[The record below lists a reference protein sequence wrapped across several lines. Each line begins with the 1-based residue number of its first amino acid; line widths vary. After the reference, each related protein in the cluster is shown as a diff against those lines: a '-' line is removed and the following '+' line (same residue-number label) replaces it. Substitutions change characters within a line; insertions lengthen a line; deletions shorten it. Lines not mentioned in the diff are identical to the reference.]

1 VTCTHIHTRTHTQT
15 QTHTR
20 THTHTHT
27 HTHTFKHSHTHT
39 HTHTANRV
47 LKVLA
52 EAVDTDPE
60 ILEKSSVLQA
70 VRQRYVADHSALV
83 RAAAVDI
90 LAAYSA
96 HTRRIEPQDL
106 SALCTRSYDVSAHV
120 RLSASNALSA
130 IVSLGRQYLAKEETG
145 ALVGVTQE
153 QKTNALMRLCRLAV
167 DQEPAVRKRSL
178 RQVVE
183 LWFLS
188 ASSCS
193 SSSSGRSASSCSSS
207 SSACSSAAQ
216 SSAARGSEAAPNT
229 EEEGRRA
236 AHTSVENDNTST
248 CRRARVRDPAAIAD
262 EGAHVCP
269 KVSKGVLDEMVTVSM
284 YTIMEQARK
293 GPGGS
298 NSTSEMCLLRRVLL
312 RALETGSNV
321 ADVPAASPATKG
333 QSTAKTAAAAGSATA
348 VAPVV
353 VVGAEDETMD
363 AGGAASV
370 VVLSDGER
378 RLVEQRC
385 RAVCAQLVMRV
396 VRLRPKRA
404 SSDSDEADDRPTDG
418 KVLTERLEQLLGAT
432 AALLSFVESLPHMT
446 WTVPMISKLIEPAS
460 LDEKALEELV
470 GGGSGSSHFYGLRM
484 RIVAQSA
491 LLADAVITTAPSEA
505 LEREVLPIAN
515 ELQKHL
521 AAAANRLRSSVAVHA
536 VIKCL
541 CTLSTKVLPAEGV
554 PHIAFMSFCKYV
566 EFVAKFAK
574 QRSQRHLP
582 FVSNA
587 LLGTG
592 ALCRYMDWK
601 TTLGAFKDS
610 QAAARMRMFD
620 KYHGQMVEMCVGV
633 LAHDEQEGVRRC
645 ALQCLG
651 GMLVHSPTLLLQ
663 EATSKL
669 VKSALKGETDATAQ
683 QAGRI

>member
-1 VTCTHIHTRTHTQT
+1 MHTHK
-15 QTHTR
+15 
-20 THTHTHT
+20 HTHTHT
-27 HTHTFKHSHTHT
+27 HSHTLT
-39 HTHTANRV
+39 YSHTANRV

-120 RLSASNALSA
+120 RLSVSNALSA
-130 IVSLGRQYLAKEETG
+130 IVSLGRQYLAKEEAG

-193 SSSSGRSASSCSSS
+193 SSSSAS
-207 SSACSSAAQ
+207 SSAAQ

-229 EEEGRRA
+229 EEEDT
-236 AHTSVENDNTST
+236 HSSVENDNTST
-248 CRRARVRDPAAIAD
+248 SRRARVRDPAAIAD
-262 EGAHVCP
+262 EGAHTCP

-418 KVLTERLEQLLGAT
+418 KVLTQRLERVEQRLEQLLGAT

-592 ALCRYMDWK
+592 ALCRYIDWK
-601 TTLGAFKDS
+601 STLGALKDS

-620 KYHGQMVEMCVGV
+620 TYHGQMVEMCVGV